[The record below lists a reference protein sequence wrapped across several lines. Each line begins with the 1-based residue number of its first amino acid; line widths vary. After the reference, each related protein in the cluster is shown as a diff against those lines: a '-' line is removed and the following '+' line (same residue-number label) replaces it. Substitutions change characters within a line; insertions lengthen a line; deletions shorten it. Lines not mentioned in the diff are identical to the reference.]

1 MTEDTTQPAAPATND
16 AGEFIPPPIQ
26 GYRALSPETV
36 ALINEVK
43 AHAEQTRTLL
53 SRVEHFCLDRNEV
66 EKQTTLDYVPHT
78 AVTEPMRWTSIART
92 DLQQGYM
99 ALIRAI
105 AAPTTF

>member
-43 AHAEQTRTLL
+43 AHAEQTRELL
-53 SRVEHFCLDRNEV
+53 SRVEHFCIDREHV
-66 EKQTTLDYVPHT
+66 EQERPDYVPHT
-78 AVTEPMRWTSIART
+78 TVAEPMRWASIART